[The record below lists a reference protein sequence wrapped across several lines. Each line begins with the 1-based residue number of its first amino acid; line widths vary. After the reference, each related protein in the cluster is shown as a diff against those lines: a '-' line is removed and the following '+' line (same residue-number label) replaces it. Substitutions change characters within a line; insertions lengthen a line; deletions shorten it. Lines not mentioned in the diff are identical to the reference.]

1 MTSHSL
7 IILLHDPKLLAADSS
22 EVDSNQADKD
32 GREISISSAKSIL
45 DIVSF
50 AELVSL
56 DAPVLRS

>member
-1 MTSHSL
+1 L

-22 EVDSNQADKD
+22 EVDSDQADKD